1 VVKTTIRFAAAI
13 LLSAGPFAARA
24 DAQVA
29 PAAPLTFSAA
39 LDLAASR
46 NLDLAAIKRQ
56 RAIREAQV
64 RVARQWANPAVGFEV
79 TKDSP
84 HENLTFDF
92 PLPLG
97 GVRGRQIDLAK
108 EELTLA
114 DVDEKAAMRTLR
126 RNVRQT
132 FYGVLGSDQRLRLAE
147 EVVGLVKRTRE
158 AAQARFEEGAG
169 PRLDVLAAD
178 LGLARAE
185 SDLALAR
192 SARAA
197 ALAGLNAVLNQPPG
211 EAVAVVG
218 HLADAPPPPDFAGAM
233 ALAATS
239 NGELMAAEREAA
251 IEARRLSLIRA
262 ERVPQPTVTFGLP
275 MNAPGEFTVGAAVG
289 VAMNVPLF
297 NRSQGEIAASQ
308 ATIVQ
313 IHARRD
319 AARRTVESAV
329 FSALARIDAQ
339 RQRVESFRTRV
350 IPAATELADLAE
362 ESYKAGRSPL
372 LMLIEAQRALRDAKR
387 DFLDALE
394 EFQAAL
400 ADLEEV
406 IGGPIA

>member
-1 VVKTTIRFAAAI
+1 MVKTTIRYAAVVVLA
-13 LLSAGPFAARA
+13 AGLFAARA
-24 DAQVA
+24 DAQA

-79 TKDSP
+79 TRDSP

-126 RNVRQT
+126 RNVRQA
-132 FYGVLGSDQRLRLAE
+132 FYGLLGSDQRLRLAD
-147 EVVGLVKRTRE
+147 EVVGLVRRTRE

-185 SDLALAR
+185 SDLAMAR

-197 ALAGLNAVLNQPPG
+197 ALAFLNAVLNRPPA
-211 EAVAVVG
+211 EAVEVVG
-218 HLADAPPPPDFAGAM
+218 DPAESPPPPDFDRAM
-233 ALAATS
+233 ALAAAS
-239 NGELMAAEREAA
+239 NGELLAAEREAA

-275 MNAPGEFTVGAAVG
+275 MNAPGEFTIGAAVG
-289 VAMNVPLF
+289 VAMNIPLF

-308 ATIVQ
+308 ATITQ

-319 AARRTVESAV
+319 AVRRTVESAV
-329 FSALARIDAQ
+329 FGALARIEAQ

-350 IPAATELADLAE
+350 VPAATELADLAE
-362 ESYKAGRSPL
+362 ESYKSGRSPL

>member
-1 VVKTTIRFAAAI
+1 MVKTTIRFATAI
-13 LLSAGPFAARA
+13 LLAAGPMAARA
-24 DAQVA
+24 DAQA

-39 LDLAASR
+39 LDLAALR

-64 RVARQWANPAVGFEV
+64 RIAKQWANPAVAFEA
-79 TKDSP
+79 TKDTP

-126 RNVRQT
+126 RNVRQA
-132 FYGVLGSDQRLRLAE
+132 FYGLLGSDQRLLLAE
-147 EVVGLVKRTRE
+147 DVVGLVKRTRE

-169 PRLDVLAAD
+169 PRLDVLTAD

-192 SARAA
+192 STRAA
-197 ALAGLNAVLNQPPG
+197 ALAGLNAVLNQPPAQ
-211 EAVAVVG
+211 AVAVVG
-218 HLADAPPPPDFAGAM
+218 DLAETLPPPDFARAM
-233 ALAATS
+233 VLAAAS

-251 IEARRLSLIRA
+251 VEARRLSLIRA

-289 VAMNVPLF
+289 VAMSVPLF
-297 NRSQGEIAASQ
+297 NRSQGEIAASE

-329 FSALARIDAQ
+329 FSALARIEAQ

-362 ESYKAGRSPL
+362 ESYRAGRSPL
-372 LMLIEAQRALRDAKR
+372 LVLIEAQRALRDAKR
-387 DFLDALE
+387 DYLDALE

>member
-1 VVKTTIRFAAAI
+1 MVKTTIRIAAAI
-13 LLSAGPFAARA
+13 LLSAGPMAARGA
-24 DAQVA
+24 AQA

-97 GVRGRQIDLAK
+97 GVRGKQIDLAK

-126 RNVRQT
+126 RNLRET
-132 FYGVLGSDQRLRLAE
+132 FYGLLGSDERLRLAE
-147 EVVGLVKRTRE
+147 DVVGLVRRTRE
-158 AAQARFEEGAG
+158 AAQARFEEGAA
-169 PRLDVLAAD
+169 PRLDVLAAN

-185 SDLALAR
+185 SDLAMAR
-192 SARAA
+192 SARTA
-197 ALAGLNAVLNQPPG
+197 ALAGLNAVLNQPPA

-218 HLADAPPPPDFAGAM
+218 DLAEAPPPPDFARAM
-233 ALAATS
+233 ALAAAS

-308 ATIVQ
+308 AAITQ

-329 FSALARIDAQ
+329 FSALARIEAQ

-350 IPAATELADLAE
+350 IPTATELADLAE

-387 DFLDALE
+387 DYLDALA

>member
-1 VVKTTIRFAAAI
+1 VLKTTIRCAAVVVLA
-13 LLSAGPFAARA
+13 AGPFVERVG
-24 DAQVA
+24 AQT

-97 GVRGRQIDLAK
+97 GVRGRQIDLAR

-126 RNVRQT
+126 RNVRQA
-132 FYGVLGSDQRLRLAE
+132 FYGLLGSDQRLRLAE
-147 EVVGLVKRTRE
+147 DVVGLVKRTRE

-185 SDLALAR
+185 SDLAMAR
-192 SARAA
+192 SVRTA
-197 ALAGLNAVLNQPPG
+197 ALASLNAVLNQPPA
-211 EAVAVVG
+211 EAVAIVG
-218 HLADAPPPPDFAGAM
+218 DLAEAPPPPDFARAM

-239 NGELMAAEREAA
+239 NGELVAAEREAA

-275 MNAPGEFTVGAAVG
+275 MNAPDEFTIGAAVG

-329 FSALARIDAQ
+329 FAALARIEAQ

-362 ESYKAGRSPL
+362 ESYKSGRSPL

>member
-13 LLSAGPFAARA
+13 LLSAGPMAARA
-24 DAQVA
+24 SAQA

-64 RVARQWANPAVGFEV
+64 RVSKQWANPAVGFEV
-79 TKDSP
+79 TKDTP

-114 DVDEKAAMRTLR
+114 DVSEKAAMRTLR
-126 RNVRQT
+126 RNVREA
-132 FYGVLGSDQRLRLAE
+132 FYGLLGSDQRLLLAE
-147 EVVGLVKRTRE
+147 DVVGLVQRTRE

-169 PRLDVLAAD
+169 PRLDVLAAE

-197 ALAGLNAVLNQPPG
+197 ALAGLNAVLNQPPA

-218 HLADAPPPPDFAGAM
+218 DLAEAPPPPDYARAM
-233 ALAATS
+233 VLAAAS

-275 MNAPGEFTVGAAVG
+275 MNAPGEFAVGAAVG

-308 ATIVQ
+308 ATIIE

-329 FSALARIDAQ
+329 FSALARIEAQ

-387 DFLDALE
+387 DYLDALE

>member
-13 LLSAGPFAARA
+13 LVAAGPMAARA
-24 DAQVA
+24 DAQA
-29 PAAPLTFSAA
+29 PAAPLTFTAA
-39 LDLAASR
+39 LDLAALR

-64 RVARQWANPAVGFEV
+64 RVAKQWANPAVGFEV

-126 RNVRQT
+126 RNVRQA
-132 FYGVLGSDQRLRLAE
+132 FYGLLASDQRLVLAE
-147 EVVGLVKRTRE
+147 DVVGLVKRTRE
-158 AAQARFEEGAG
+158 AAQARFEAGAG

-192 SARAA
+192 STRAA
-197 ALAGLNAVLNQPPG
+197 ALAGLNAVLNQPPAQ
-211 EAVAVVG
+211 AVAVVG
-218 HLADAPPPPDFAGAM
+218 DIAETLPPPDFARAM
-233 ALAATS
+233 ALAASS

-297 NRSQGEIAASQ
+297 NRSQGEIAASE
-308 ATIVQ
+308 ATIIQ

-350 IPAATELADLAE
+350 IPTATELADLAE

-387 DFLDALE
+387 DYLDALE

>member
-1 VVKTTIRFAAAI
+1 VVKTTIRFAVAI
-13 LLSAGPFAARA
+13 LLSAGPMAARA
-24 DAQVA
+24 AAQA

-126 RNVRQT
+126 RNLREA
-132 FYGVLGSDQRLRLAE
+132 FYGLLGSDERLRLAE
-147 EVVGLVKRTRE
+147 DVVGLVRRTRE
-158 AAQARFEEGAG
+158 AAQARFEEGAA
-169 PRLDVLAAD
+169 PRLDVLAAN

-185 SDLALAR
+185 SDLAMAR
-192 SARAA
+192 SARTA
-197 ALAGLNAVLNQPPG
+197 ALAGLNAVLNQPPA

-218 HLADAPPPPDFAGAM
+218 DLAEAPPPPDFARAM
-233 ALAATS
+233 ALAAAS

-308 ATIVQ
+308 AAITQ

-329 FSALARIDAQ
+329 FSALARIEAQ

-350 IPAATELADLAE
+350 IPTATELADLAE

-387 DFLDALE
+387 DYLDALA

>member
-1 VVKTTIRFAAAI
+1 MVKTTIRFAAAI
-13 LLSAGPFAARA
+13 LLSAGPMAARA
-24 DAQVA
+24 DAQA

-46 NLDLAAIKRQ
+46 NLDLAAIRRQ

-64 RVARQWANPAVGFEV
+64 RVSKQWANPAVGFEV
-79 TKDSP
+79 TKDTP
-84 HENLTFDF
+84 HENLTFDV

-126 RNVRQT
+126 RNVREA
-132 FYGVLGSDQRLRLAE
+132 FYGLLGSDQRLQLAE
-147 EVVGLVKRTRE
+147 DVVGLVKRTRE

-169 PRLDVLAAD
+169 PRLDVLAGD

-197 ALAGLNAVLNQPPG
+197 ALASLNAVLNQPPAD
-211 EAVAVVG
+211 AVAVVG
-218 HLADAPPPPDFAGAM
+218 DLAETPPPPDFAHAM
-233 ALAATS
+233 ALAVAS

-319 AARRTVESAV
+319 AARRSVESAV
-329 FSALARIDAQ
+329 FSALARIEAQ

-350 IPAATELADLAE
+350 IPTATELADLAE

-387 DFLDALE
+387 DYLDALE

>member
-1 VVKTTIRFAAAI
+1 MVKTTIRIAAAI
-13 LLSAGPFAARA
+13 LLSAGPMAARA
-24 DAQVA
+24 AAQA
-29 PAAPLTFSAA
+29 PAAPLTVSAA

-126 RNVRQT
+126 RNLREA
-132 FYGVLGSDQRLRLAE
+132 FYGLLGSDERLRLAE
-147 EVVGLVKRTRE
+147 DVVGLVRRTRE
-158 AAQARFEEGAG
+158 AAQARFEEGAA
-169 PRLDVLAAD
+169 PRLDVLAAN

-185 SDLALAR
+185 SDLAMAR
-192 SARAA
+192 SARTA
-197 ALAGLNAVLNQPPG
+197 ALAGLNAVLNQPPA

-218 HLADAPPPPDFAGAM
+218 DLAEAPPPPDFARAM
-233 ALAATS
+233 ALAAAS

-275 MNAPGEFTVGAAVG
+275 MNAPGEFAVGAAVG

-308 ATIVQ
+308 AAIVQ

-329 FSALARIDAQ
+329 FAALARIQAQ
-339 RQRVESFRTRV
+339 RERVESFRTRV

-362 ESYKAGRSPL
+362 ESYKSGRSPL
-372 LMLIEAQRALRDAKR
+372 LLLIEAQRALRDAKR
-387 DFLDALE
+387 DYLDALH

>member
-1 VVKTTIRFAAAI
+1 VVKTTIRIAAAI
-13 LLSAGPFAARA
+13 LLSAGPMAARA
-24 DAQVA
+24 AAQA

-126 RNVRQT
+126 RNLREA
-132 FYGVLGSDQRLRLAE
+132 FYGLLGSDERLRLAE
-147 EVVGLVKRTRE
+147 DVVGLVRRTRE
-158 AAQARFEEGAG
+158 AAQARFEEGAA
-169 PRLDVLAAD
+169 PRLDVLAAN

-185 SDLALAR
+185 SDLAMAR
-192 SARAA
+192 SARTA
-197 ALAGLNAVLNQPPG
+197 ALAGLNAVLNQPPA

-218 HLADAPPPPDFAGAM
+218 DLAEAPPPPDFARAM
-233 ALAATS
+233 ALAAAS

-308 ATIVQ
+308 AAITQ

-329 FSALARIDAQ
+329 FSALARIEAQ

-350 IPAATELADLAE
+350 IPTATELADLAE

-387 DFLDALE
+387 DYLDALA

>member
-13 LLSAGPFAARA
+13 LLAAGPMAARA
-24 DAQVA
+24 DAQA

-64 RVARQWANPAVGFEV
+64 RIARQWANPAVGFEV
-79 TKDSP
+79 TKDTP
-84 HENLTFDF
+84 HENLAFDF

-126 RNVRQT
+126 RNVRQA
-132 FYGVLGSDQRLRLAE
+132 FYGLLGSDQRLVLAE
-147 EVVGLVKRTRE
+147 DVVGLVKRTRE

-192 SARAA
+192 STRAA
-197 ALAGLNAVLNQPPG
+197 ALAGLNAVLNQPP
-211 EAVAVVG
+211 AQPVAVVG
-218 HLADAPPPPDFAGAM
+218 NLAEAPPPPDFAGAM

-262 ERVPQPTVTFGLP
+262 ERVPQPTVTFSLP

-297 NRSQGEIAASQ
+297 NRSQGEIAASE

-329 FSALARIDAQ
+329 FSALARIEAQ
-339 RQRVESFRTRV
+339 RQRVESFRTHV
-350 IPAATELADLAE
+350 IPTATELADLAE
-362 ESYKAGRSPL
+362 ESYKSGRSPL

-387 DFLDALE
+387 DYLDALE

>member
-1 VVKTTIRFAAAI
+1 VVKTTIRYAAVVVLA
-13 LLSAGPFAARA
+13 AGPIAARA
-24 DAQVA
+24 DAQA

-46 NLDLAAIKRQ
+46 NLELAAIKRQ

-126 RNVRQT
+126 RNLREA
-132 FYGVLGSDQRLRLAE
+132 FYGLLGSDERLRLAE
-147 EVVGLVKRTRE
+147 DVVGLVRRTRE
-158 AAQARFEEGAG
+158 AAQARFEEGAA
-169 PRLDVLAAD
+169 PRLDVLAAN

-185 SDLALAR
+185 SDLAMAR
-192 SARAA
+192 SARTA
-197 ALAGLNAVLNQPPG
+197 ALAGLNAVLNQPPA

-218 HLADAPPPPDFAGAM
+218 DLAEAPPPPDFARAM
-233 ALAATS
+233 ALAAAS

-308 ATIVQ
+308 AAITQ

-329 FSALARIDAQ
+329 FSALARIEAQ

-350 IPAATELADLAE
+350 IPTATELADLAE

-387 DFLDALE
+387 DYLDALA

>member
-1 VVKTTIRFAAAI
+1 MVKTTIRIAAAI
-13 LLSAGPFAARA
+13 LLSAGPMAARA
-24 DAQVA
+24 AAQA

-126 RNVRQT
+126 RNLREA
-132 FYGVLGSDQRLRLAE
+132 FYGLLGSDERLRLAE
-147 EVVGLVKRTRE
+147 DVVGLVRRTRE
-158 AAQARFEEGAG
+158 AAQARFEEGAA
-169 PRLDVLAAD
+169 PRLDVLAAN

-185 SDLALAR
+185 SDLAMAR
-192 SARAA
+192 SARTA
-197 ALAGLNAVLNQPPG
+197 ALAGLNAVLNQPPA

-218 HLADAPPPPDFAGAM
+218 DLAEAPPPPDFARAM
-233 ALAATS
+233 ALAAAS

-308 ATIVQ
+308 AAITQ

-329 FSALARIDAQ
+329 FSALARIEAQ

-350 IPAATELADLAE
+350 IPTATELADLAE

-387 DFLDALE
+387 DYLDALA